1 MLPRIIRHTRRGFT
15 IIELLVVMGI
25 IGILVGVTLA
35 VGTGVVS
42 GGKQRLT
49 ADTIRVLETALNEY
63 IAERDA
69 PPPHF
74 FELAN
79 STALVPMIDGV
90 TRDDLHVNGK
100 TVKNLVPTTSWFVYM
115 TREADRVAAAA
126 AAIDG
131 LSAKVVRTEVK
142 EFANDDVAIGIGLP
156 GNSRTR
162 ILDGWGNDIRMVFP
176 AFSGVIEAA
185 GRGVGSQG
193 TLVRTEN
200 VIAPPKSG
208 KRWGAANV
216 RRNALT
222 KADREAVPG
231 IIGDSDGGI
240 PLNNRPY
247 FYSPGPDGDPSTL
260 DDNVYSTKPRFGR
273 SAN

>member
-1 MLPRIIRHTRRGFT
+1 MLSRDLCQSRRGFT

-49 ADTIRVLETALNEY
+49 GDTIRVLETALNEY

-69 PPPHF
+69 PPAHF
-74 FELAN
+74 FEMAN

-90 TRDDLHVNGK
+90 TRDDQQVNGR
-100 TVKNLVPTTSWFVYM
+100 TVKNLVPTTSWFVYVV
-115 TREADRVAAAA
+115 REAERVAAAA
-126 AAIDG
+126 SAIDG
-131 LSAKVVRTEVK
+131 LNAKVVRTEIK
-142 EFANDDVAIGIGLP
+142 EFSNDDVAIGIGLP

-162 ILDGWGNDIRMVFP
+162 ILDGWGNDIRMVYP
-176 AFSGVIEAA
+176 AFSGVIEAN

-193 TLVRTEN
+193 ALVRTEN
-200 VIAPPKSG
+200 VIAPPKTG
-208 KRWGAANV
+208 KRWGAVNV

-222 KADREAVPG
+222 KADRDATPG
-231 IIGDSDGGI
+231 IIGDSDGGV

-247 FYSPGPDGDPSTL
+247 FYSAGPDGDPSTTE
-260 DDNVYSTKPRFGR
+260 DNVYSTKPRFGR
-273 SAN
+273 NAN